1 MKKLIDKDYICFS
14 DLKKLINRMWK
25 IIKSA
30 NFKKIDELPKILE
43 KIRTQEHIKID
54 VSKSQNNVYFEV
66 RHLLFPSSWTIS
78 INDGR
83 ASLRYFVIMNGEID
97 KMEIL
102 YNESILLNDKW
113 FKELMKVL
121 K

>member
-1 MKKLIDKDYICFS
+1 
-14 DLKKLINRMWK
+14 
-25 IIKSA
+25 
-30 NFKKIDELPKILE
+30 
-43 KIRTQEHIKID
+43 
-54 VSKSQNNVYFEV
+54 
-66 RHLLFPSSWTIS
+66 
-78 INDGR
+78 
-83 ASLRYFVIMNGEID
+83 LRYFVIMNGEID